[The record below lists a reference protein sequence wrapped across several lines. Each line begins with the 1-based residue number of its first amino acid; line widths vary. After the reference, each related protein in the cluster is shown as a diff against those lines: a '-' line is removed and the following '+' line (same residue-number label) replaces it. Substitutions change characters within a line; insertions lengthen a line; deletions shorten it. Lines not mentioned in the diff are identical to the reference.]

1 MNGIYE
7 KQCQWNISIV
17 QYHTYTTYTY
27 KVFKQCH
34 LHTSWTAMESTHQSI
49 CTYKKVLN
57 DRLPVNLGGAELE
70 LKGVPVSDFLTGL
83 SWVTAVYE

>member
-1 MNGIYE
+1 
-7 KQCQWNISIV
+7 
-17 QYHTYTTYTY
+17 
-27 KVFKQCH
+27 
-34 LHTSWTAMESTHQSI
+34 MESTHQSI